1 MASTQEKYK
10 KNREEFEAATTTAIA
25 PRTKTSEA
33 LAVAGNADKNDR
45 RGKENIQSSDLIL
58 PRLLAAQKT
67 SAQIEEGNEKYIP
80 GLKLAQLFHSVS
92 EENYGNGPV
101 LFAIVRHT
109 KKAIEF
115 DKNDPKKVVDA
126 NVPWDDPRCEFGKN
140 GEKPT
145 VTRFYE
151 FLIILADSLEPVL
164 FSLKSTQTKIAKKL
178 INLMNARPGAAWNGL
193 YSMTTTVK
201 TFPKGA
207 AAQFAIL
214 PAGKSPDDVVQ
225 VAEEVYEATKGKN
238 VVSEAD
244 ATDAQVEPN
253 DEKLPF

>member
-10 KNREEFEAATTTAIA
+10 KNREEFEAATTAVAT
-25 PRTKTSEA
+25 RTKASEA
-33 LAVAGNADKNDR
+33 LAVAGDADRDDR
-45 RGKENIQSSDLIL
+45 RGKENILKSDLIF
-58 PRLLAAQKT
+58 PRLMAAQKT
-67 SAQIEEGNEKYIP
+67 SAQIEEGNEKQIP

-101 LFAIVRHT
+101 YFAIVRHT

-115 DKNDPKKVVDA
+115 DKKDPKKVVDA
-126 NVPWDDPRCEFGKN
+126 NVPWDDPRCEFGDH
-140 GEKPT
+140 GEKPQA
-145 VTRFYE
+145 TRFYE

-164 FSLKSTQTKIAKKL
+164 FSLKSTQTKVAKKL

-201 TFPKGA
+201 TFAKGA

-214 PAGKSPDDVVQ
+214 PAGKSPDAVVA

-238 VVSEAD
+238 VVAEGD
-244 ATDAQVEPN
+244 ATDTEVEPN